1 MREHP
6 GRELV
11 DGYGGAE
18 VDDVSDEV
26 GQVNF
31 RIVDFNRR
39 PVLREPFIPDVETDG
54 GRQNDVAEDTVLPLL
69 PVAGDVREELLE
81 GSDRL
86 PRPLQLGQGLI
97 PLRLSVL
104 LIHLLNIL
112 RPVLELLDDDM
123 LAANLGLD
131 GRDMLLDSGVAK

>member
-1 MREHP
+1 MVSRVLERRRLSGMRAHP

-26 GQVNF
+26 GQVDF
-31 RIVDFNRR
+31 RIVDFNHR

-69 PVAGDVREELLE
+69 PVSGDVREELLE
-81 GSDRL
+81 GR
-86 PRPLQLGQGLI
+86 
-97 PLRLSVL
+97 
-104 LIHLLNIL
+104 
-112 RPVLELLDDDM
+112 
-123 LAANLGLD
+123 A
-131 GRDMLLDSGVAK
+131 